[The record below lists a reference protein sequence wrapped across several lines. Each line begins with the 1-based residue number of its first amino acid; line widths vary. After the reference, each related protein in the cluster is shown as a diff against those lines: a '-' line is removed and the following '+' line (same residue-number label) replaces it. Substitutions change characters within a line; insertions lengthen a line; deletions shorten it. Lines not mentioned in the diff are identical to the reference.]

1 MHISPATHSTYSACP
16 AWPQQRYRQPRKL
29 RETTE
34 NLRVV
39 LEETVTRVFD
49 VEIDLMRLPSR
60 GRPKVALARQVGMYL
75 AHVACGLSLTEAG
88 QMFGRDRTTVSHA
101 CRVVEERRE
110 NSDFDRA
117 VQLLENVTRVLM
129 YTPVR

>member
-1 MHISPATHSTYSACP
+1 
-16 AWPQQRYRQPRKL
+16 
-29 RETTE
+29 
-34 NLRVV
+34 

-88 QMFGRDRTTVSHA
+88 QLFGRDRTTVSHA